1 MEHPRSLICFW
12 GTGGAGVRFAHRI
25 GLELSN
31 SFGVENVAL
40 SLHAD
45 NPWVE
50 TSRGAGFDVGL
61 VHGAKGYANRFGLV
75 MSSMPRLLKLL
86 AHVRK
91 FRPDVLIVPM
101 NFALAWPVA
110 PLIAQLAGIPLIY
123 VVHDA
128 RPHPGDYAPL
138 LQDLTQRG
146 LVSRA
151 SALVALS
158 SYVGENLRGSLL
170 AKRRSMLTVIPLGKH
185 IPRNGTSRTTLEP
198 APTRFL
204 FLGRLLAYK
213 GLDLLAE
220 AIEGMAHRDDWRL
233 TIAGNGRDR
242 DFVIE
247 RFANI
252 RQVDLARLEWLLESE
267 IDDLIRS
274 HHVLVC
280 PYLEA
285 SQSGVI
291 GEAAA
296 MGMPAI
302 VTPVGGLP
310 EQVRH
315 GALGWVAPTVTAADL
330 RHVLEHVI
338 DHPQERIARSEQAL
352 ENASPEPGAT
362 NWAALVTRTILGS
375 RTD

>member
-1 MEHPRSLICFW
+1 MDNPRCLICFW

-25 GLELSN
+25 GLELGK
-31 SFGVENVAL
+31 SFGAENVGL
-40 SLHAD
+40 SLHSD

-50 TSRGAGFDVGL
+50 TSRNAGFDISL
-61 VHGAKGYANRFGLV
+61 VHGAKGYANRIGLTL
-75 MSSMPRLLKLL
+75 SALPRFLKLL

-91 FRPDVLIVPM
+91 LRPDVLIVPM

-110 PLIAQLAGIPLIY
+110 PLVARLARIPLIY

-128 RPHPGDYAPL
+128 KPHPGDYAPL

-146 LVSRA
+146 LIAQA

-158 SYVGENLRGSLL
+158 SYVGENLRGSLQ
-170 AKRRSMLTVIPLGKH
+170 AKRRSMLSVIPLGKH
-185 IPRNGTSRTTLEP
+185 IPRSAAAQTVPEQT
-198 APTRFL
+198 PTRFL

-220 AIEGMAHRDDWRL
+220 AVEGLAHRDDWRL
-233 TIAGNGRDR
+233 TIAGNGRHR
-242 DFVIE
+242 DLVIE
-247 RFANI
+247 RFASM
-252 RQVDLARLEWLLESE
+252 RQVDLGRLDWLLESE

-274 HHVLVC
+274 NHILIC

-291 GEAAA
+291 SEAAA

-310 EQVRH
+310 EQVRY
-315 GALGWVAPTVTAADL
+315 GAAGWVSPTVTAADL
-330 RHVLEHVI
+330 RQVLEHAI
-338 DHPQERIARSEQAL
+338 DHPEERVVRSGQAL
-352 ENASPEPGAT
+352 ESASPEPGAT
-362 NWAALVTRTILGS
+362 SWASLVTRTIHGIGRL
-375 RTD
+375 